1 MDNDL
6 DNDLILRQFGEI
18 EQKVERLLGV
28 FRSLEAQNVELQ
40 NKVATL
46 EKELQGKIEAEKRN
60 QEEKSQ
66 IREKVDNLLAK
77 LEAIDETS

>member
-1 MDNDL
+1 MNDL

-18 EQKVERLLGV
+18 EQKVEKLVGV
-28 FRSLEAQNVELQ
+28 CKSLESQNAELQ
-40 NKVATL
+40 SKVETL
-46 EKELQGKIEAEKRN
+46 EMELQGKIEAEEKN

-66 IREKVDNLLAK
+66 IRERVDNLLAK

>member
-1 MDNDL
+1 M

-18 EQKVERLLGV
+18 EQKVEKLVGL
-28 FRSLEAQNVELQ
+28 FKSLESQNVELQ
-40 NKVATL
+40 NKVETL